1 MSRRYAWLE
10 LPLAV
15 RGFIERAVG
24 PVLSVESVSGPHTS
38 SFAATVTTPTGS
50 AFVKVAEEATAPLS
64 ARAQTSEVAASAV
77 TGVLSP
83 RLLSHGTVDGWRVL
97 VFEHVE
103 GRPLR
108 LCLDSPDMVLVV
120 GALDRIARIRPGRS
134 AGLPSLVGRLRGHL
148 PPGRTGPL
156 YGNRLLHTD
165 LTSANMIVRP
175 DGRLSVVD
183 WGQVA
188 LGPPWAEVGCLGA
201 NLVDVGHDLGEV
213 RRWMWRF
220 PDWRRASPTARRML
234 AEAMV
239 GHTGDRATW
248 WPLLTDPPIA
258 G

>member
-10 LPLAV
+10 LPFAV
-15 RGFIERAVG
+15 HGFIEKTAG
-24 PVLSVESVSGPHTS
+24 PVLSVEPITGPYTS

-50 AFVKVAEEATAPLS
+50 VFVKVAEEATAPLS
-64 ARAQTSEVAASAV
+64 ARAQTSEIAASAV

-83 RLLSHGTVDGWRVL
+83 RLLRHGTVDGWRVL

-120 GALDRIARIRPGRS
+120 GALDRIGRIRPGRS
-134 AGLPSLVGRLRGHL
+134 AGLPTLAARLREHL

-156 YGNRLLHTD
+156 CGNTLLHTD

-188 LGPPWAEVGCLGA
+188 LGPPWAEVGYLGA
-201 NLVDVGHDLGEV
+201 NLVDAGHNLGEV

-220 PDWRRASPTARRML
+220 PDRRRASPTARRAL
-234 AEAMV
+234 AKAMV
-239 GHTGDRATW
+239 GHSGDHSTW
-248 WPLLTDPPIA
+248 WTLLAEPPIV

>member
-1 MSRRYAWLE
+1 M
-10 LPLAV
+10 
-15 RGFIERAVG
+15 
-24 PVLSVESVSGPHTS
+24 LSVESVSGPHTS
-38 SFAATVTTPTGS
+38 SFAATVTTPTGPV
-50 AFVKVAEEATAPLS
+50 FVKVAEEDTAPLS
-64 ARAQTSEVAASAV
+64 ARAQTSEIAASAV

-83 RLLSHGTVDGWRVL
+83 RLLRHGTVDGWRVL

-108 LCLDSPDMVLVV
+108 LCLGSPDMVLVV
-120 GALDRIARIRPGRS
+120 GALDRIGRIRPGRS
-134 AGLPSLVGRLRGHL
+134 AGLPTLVGRLRSHL

-156 YGNRLLHTD
+156 CGNRLLHTD

-188 LGPPWAEVGCLGA
+188 LGPPWAEVAYLGA
-201 NLVDVGHDLGEV
+201 NLVDAGHNFGEV

-220 PDWRRASPTARRML
+220 PEWRRASPSARRAL

-239 GHTGDRATW
+239 GHTAGHATW
-248 WPLLTDPPIA
+248 WPLLIEPPIA